1 MRLQKRILVSGLTV
15 AVGVVALILAGCGS
29 DDKSTSSTNYGSLTN
44 PEFVVVQNQVDM
56 FVDSTVNFL
65 INGLNTVYGISDENG
80 TILPAQYAPGP
91 EDNDEFDTSY
101 ANGWH
106 RVFIANQYEGYGTTV
121 LDSIQYVKNGA
132 VQQSWANR
140 DQLVYKHYWTW
151 ISETDT
157 ISGTADYTFTN
168 LNSVQTTVTGTNQ
181 MEYRSQVVT
190 NDSTVTRTFEI
201 EATLSGFT
209 LAKTMSIDWDHCP
222 VSGSIAVTVTMTY
235 KKDSADPVESTWTG
249 NLAFDDGSLSAAFRL
264 GNTVWQ
270 YQNQVCINPQ

>member
-1 MRLQKRILVSGLTV
+1 
-15 AVGVVALILAGCGS
+15 
-29 DDKSTSSTNYGSLTN
+29 
-44 PEFVVVQNQVDM
+44 
-56 FVDSTVNFL
+56 
-65 INGLNTVYGISDENG
+65 
-80 TILPAQYAPGP
+80 
-91 EDNDEFDTSY
+91 
-101 ANGWH
+101 
-106 RVFIANQYEGYGTTV
+106 
-121 LDSIQYVKNGA
+121 
-132 VQQSWANR
+132 
-140 DQLVYKHYWTW
+140 
-151 ISETDT
+151 
-157 ISGTADYTFTN
+157 
-168 LNSVQTTVTGTNQ
+168 

-209 LAKTMSIDWDHCP
+209 LAKTTSIDWDHCP